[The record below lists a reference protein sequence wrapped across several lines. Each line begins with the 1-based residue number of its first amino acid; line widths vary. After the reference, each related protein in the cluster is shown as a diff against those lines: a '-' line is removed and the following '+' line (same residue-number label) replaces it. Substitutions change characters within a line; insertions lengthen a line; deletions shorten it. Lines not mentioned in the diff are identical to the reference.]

1 MAYQIF
7 TDATADLSGCFP
19 ENNAAIEIIPMQIEI
34 GGREYTYGPS
44 GDIYVEEFYRLQK
57 DGNFDATSQINPM
70 FYSECFRTC
79 LNQKKRYPVSVFYFR
94 DVRHDSN
101 S

>member
-7 TDATADLSGCFP
+7 TDATADLSGCFR

-44 GDIYVEEFYRLQK
+44 GDISVEEFYRLQK
-57 DGNFDATSQINPM
+57 DGNFAATSQINPVV
-70 FYSECFRTC
+70 YPEYFRTC
-79 LNQKKRYPVSVFYFR
+79 LNQKKDILYLCFTSGM
-94 DVRHDSN
+94 SGTI
-101 S
+101 